1 MCIPCNLS
9 TTKTHLLFLVLTCSF
24 TATIWAAEGS
34 SVVDVSAAV
43 DRKSAIQADEK
54 IPIIDF
60 EDTPP
65 PPSLL
70 ERSFQFF
77 KPDLE
82 WLSNSQKKVTYGV
95 EVTARSIDNFFAGEE
110 SLELHNYSF
119 LRIRLQPG
127 FRRNHD
133 DQFDTSVK
141 FRIDLPLTKKRLRLV
156 IGSDIDQE
164 DLSRE
169 VDKPGL
175 PEFNPTE
182 DGSISAAI
190 KAENRKT
197 ATWRASAKAGLKLNF
212 PLDPFIRSTVWRRWE
227 LNETSSI
234 PLRLRF
240 SQFLDKGAIANA
252 SFNYEKIIS
261 PDYFFR
267 LTNSTEWREE
277 IDKMQAIH
285 IIQLVRR
292 ITQNHILEHNFGI
305 LEQSLHNTVLTDAY
319 IELDYRTL
327 LHDNWLYLDIIP
339 GIGFDRLDDYKPEP
353 YLLLRLEMFFEKD
366 SSNRTHWYYKN

>member
-1 MCIPCNLS
+1 M
-9 TTKTHLLFLVLTCSF
+9 
-24 TATIWAAEGS
+24 IWAAEATP
-34 SVVDVSAAV
+34 VVYIDPIVSPKNAT
-43 DRKSAIQADEK
+43 QPDEHN
-54 IPIIDF
+54 PIVDF

-70 ERSFQFF
+70 ERSFEFF
-77 KPDLE
+77 EPDFE
-82 WLSNSQKKVTYGV
+82 WLSESQKGITYGV

-110 SLELHNYSF
+110 SLELQNYSF
-119 LRIRLQPG
+119 LRLRFQPG

-133 DQFDTSVK
+133 NQYDTSVK

-169 VDKPGL
+169 VDKPSL
-175 PEFNPTE
+175 PKFNPTE

-197 ATWRASAKAGLKLNF
+197 ATWRASAKAGLKLKF
-212 PLDPFIRSTVWRRWE
+212 PLDPFIRSTIWRRWE
-227 LNETSSI
+227 PSETSSI

-240 SQFLDKGAIANA
+240 SHFLEKGAIANA
-252 SFNYEKIIS
+252 SLNYEKIIS
-261 PDYFFR
+261 SDYFFR

-277 IDKMQAIH
+277 TDKMQAIH
-285 IIQLVRR
+285 VFQLVRR
-292 ITQNHILEHNFGI
+292 ITQGHILEYNFGT

-339 GIGFDRLDDYKPEP
+339 GIGFDRFDDYEPEP
-353 YLLLRLEMFFEKD
+353 YLLFRLEMFFEKD
-366 SSNRTHWYYKN
+366 SSYRTHWHFKD

>member
-34 SVVDVSAAV
+34 SVVDVSAAL
-43 DRKSAIQADEK
+43 DRKSAIQAYEK

-133 DQFDTSVK
+133 DQFDTSPK
-141 FRIDLPLTKKRLRLV
+141 CIAALICCGLV
-156 IGSDIDQE
+156 VGLLSGLFGVGGGFLIVPALLFITQVSMRQAVATSLLIICVVGGTGFASFVHPMTQWIGCY
-164 DLSRE
+164 L
-169 VDKPGL
+169 
-175 PEFNPTE
+175 
-182 DGSISAAI
+182 
-190 KAENRKT
+190 
-197 ATWRASAKAGLKLNF
+197 
-212 PLDPFIRSTVWRRWE
+212 
-227 LNETSSI
+227 
-234 PLRLRF
+234 LRF
-240 SQFLDKGAIANA
+240 VVAACWACWG
-252 SFNYEKIIS
+252 
-261 PDYFFR
+261 
-267 LTNSTEWREE
+267 
-277 IDKMQAIH
+277 
-285 IIQLVRR
+285 
-292 ITQNHILEHNFGI
+292 
-305 LEQSLHNTVLTDAY
+305 DA
-319 IELDYRTL
+319 
-327 LHDNWLYLDIIP
+327 
-339 GIGFDRLDDYKPEP
+339 
-353 YLLLRLEMFFEKD
+353 
-366 SSNRTHWYYKN
+366 

>member
-1 MCIPCNLS
+1 MCILGGLP
-9 TTKTHLLFLVLTCSF
+9 TTQNRLFFLILACLF
-24 TATIWAAEGS
+24 PAIIWAAEGTS
-34 SVVDVSAAV
+34 AVDVEPVAGH
-43 DRKSAIQADEK
+43 KSATQAVEK
-54 IPIIDF
+54 SSIIDF

-70 ERSFQFF
+70 ERSFQFIEPEF
-77 KPDLE
+77 E
-82 WLSNSQKKVTYGV
+82 WLSESQKEITYGV

-110 SLELHNYSF
+110 SLELQNYSF
-119 LRIRLQPG
+119 LRLRLQPG

-133 DQFDTSVK
+133 NQFDTSVK

-175 PEFNPTE
+175 PESNPTE
-182 DGSISAAI
+182 DSSISAAI

-197 ATWRASAKAGLKLNF
+197 ATWRASAKAGLKLKF
-212 PLDPFIRSTVWRRWE
+212 RLDPFIRSTIWRRWK

-240 SQFLDKGAIANA
+240 SQFLDKGAIANT
-252 SFNYEKIIS
+252 SLNYEKIIS
-261 PDYFFR
+261 SDYFFR
-267 LTNSTEWREE
+267 LTNSTEWRED

-285 IIQLVRR
+285 IFQLVRR
-292 ITQNHILEHNFGI
+292 IKQGHILEHNFGI
-305 LEQSLHNTVLTDAY
+305 LEQSLHNTMLTKAY

-327 LHDNWLYLDIIP
+327 LHDSWLYLDIIP
-339 GIGFDRLDDYKPEP
+339 GIGFDRLENYEPEP
-353 YLLLRLEMFFEKD
+353 YLLLWLEIFFEND